1 MGTENI
7 KKLDMSSDLMKLT
20 VMTEINIITPNTIDT
35 EKTRLHQIQGTIA
48 LYSVQMQEP
57 LLDSVPRKPSS
68 L

>member
-35 EKTRLHQIQGTIA
+35 EKTRLHQIQDTIA